1 MIQQT
6 IAAIGTPIG
15 PGGIGIIR
23 ISGPDAGCILK
34 KIFIRKK
41 HGLKRNQDF
50 SDLNDLR
57 PNLLYYGFIRHPILE
72 NLIDEVL
79 AVYMKAPKSF
89 TREDVVEI
97 HSHSGFVVLDKI
109 LSLVLDS
116 GAVLAEPGEFSKR
129 AFLNGRIDLTQAE
142 AIIDLINAPCEKA
155 AAMASC
161 QVTGGMKRVVENIS
175 DKILNFQAKCEAFI
189 EFSDEIDSGQRALTT
204 EIQQTFEKSILPEI
218 KSLINKQKET
228 AVFKDGLHLSIGGVP
243 NVGKSSLL
251 NRLVDK
257 EIAIV
262 SDLPGTTRDI
272 VREYISIN
280 GVPVILYDTAGIHD
294 TEDPV
299 ECIGIEKA
307 KNQIHKSDVLLWV
320 LDGSREIRDDEKT
333 MIEET
338 QLEKTIIVINKID
351 VSNETIL
358 ATIEKKFK
366 TNTCVRLSAKE
377 GINVN
382 KLKNII
388 FETLMLNSSAGEIG
402 QVSPNLRQRK
412 IFEQI
417 IKEVKPLL
425 KLDSTEVQLELLA
438 EKLITIKNFLE
449 KISGQQD
456 QKDIYDQ
463 IFSQFCIGK

>member
-1 MIQQT
+1 MVSS
-6 IAAIGTPIG
+6 GT
-15 PGGIGIIR
+15 
-23 ISGPDAGCILK
+23 
-34 KIFIRKK
+34 
-41 HGLKRNQDF
+41 HF
-50 SDLNDLR
+50 S
-57 PNLLYYGFIRHPILE
+57 E

-218 KSLINKQKET
+218 KSLINKQKEM

-251 NRLVDK
+251 NQT
-257 EIAIV
+257 
-262 SDLPGTTRDI
+262 G
-272 VREYISIN
+272 
-280 GVPVILYDTAGIHD
+280 
-294 TEDPV
+294 
-299 ECIGIEKA
+299 
-307 KNQIHKSDVLLWV
+307 
-320 LDGSREIRDDEKT
+320 
-333 MIEET
+333 
-338 QLEKTIIVINKID
+338 
-351 VSNETIL
+351 
-358 ATIEKKFK
+358 
-366 TNTCVRLSAKE
+366 
-377 GINVN
+377 
-382 KLKNII
+382 
-388 FETLMLNSSAGEIG
+388 
-402 QVSPNLRQRK
+402 RQR
-412 IFEQI
+412 
-417 IKEVKPLL
+417 
-425 KLDSTEVQLELLA
+425 DSDC
-438 EKLITIKNFLE
+438 FRP
-449 KISGQQD
+449 SGDNKGYRKRIHLHQRCTCD
-456 QKDIYDQ
+456 SLRY
-463 IFSQFCIGK
+463 SRNT